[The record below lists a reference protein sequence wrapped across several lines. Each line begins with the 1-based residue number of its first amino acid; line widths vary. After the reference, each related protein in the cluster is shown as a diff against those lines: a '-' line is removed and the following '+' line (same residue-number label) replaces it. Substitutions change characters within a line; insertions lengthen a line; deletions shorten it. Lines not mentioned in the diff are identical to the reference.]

1 MIEQFNKCKYSAFD
15 DANLNLG
22 KREVTLKIK
31 KVSTMEELLILA
43 IEDRD

>member
-1 MIEQFNKCKYSAFD
+1 MIEQFNKCKCNAFD

-31 KVSTMEELLILA
+31 KVSTMKELLILA

>member
-1 MIEQFNKCKYSAFD
+1 MIEQFTKCKSSAFD

>member
-1 MIEQFNKCKYSAFD
+1 MIEQFNKCKCNAFD

-31 KVSTMEELLILA
+31 KVSMIEELLIL
-43 IEDRD
+43 EDRD